1 MDFDLDREP
10 LEEAGR
16 RALELFVEIYR
27 GLESR
32 PVEPGEAPTRELAE
46 AVAEAL
52 DDEGV
57 GLLPALD
64 DFARRILPASM
75 ATAHP
80 LYLGLVNSSPLPGA
94 ALGDLLI
101 SALNN
106 NGGSVHQNPA
116 IAVLEREVIA
126 GFAELFGLPRDSPG
140 MIVPGGTL
148 ATLQAVVL
156 ARTRHFPEWQRSG
169 PSRLAAAPRLY
180 TSEVAHFSVARSAQV
195 AGLGHDGCGAIPCTG
210 RGAMDAAALESRV
223 ARDAETGAAPFAV
236 VATLGTTGTGAVD
249 PLDEIAEICRRHR
262 LWLHV
267 DACYGGGAMLL
278 DELRPRFRGIE
289 QADSIAVDPHKW
301 FFIPIAASILLT
313 RDPELELEA
322 FAPDDVP
329 YIPGLDEP
337 GAVDS
342 ILRGIPTSRRA
353 SALAIWM
360 GLRAHGWGTMR
371 DAVRRNVE
379 LTRLLECLLED
390 GGFTVM
396 PGGELSIACA
406 RWETAGASPADLD
419 RLQEKIA
426 AEIVASGKAWFST
439 FRYRDTSLHSPP
451 SGGTWL
457 RFNMVNLYTRE
468 HHVWTL
474 AELVIEVATRLADDE

>member
-32 PVEPGEAPTRELAE
+32 RVEPGEAPPRELAE
-46 AVAEAL
+46 AVAGAL
-52 DDEGV
+52 DEAGA

-64 DFARRILPASM
+64 EFARLILPASM
-75 ATAHP
+75 ATPHP

-94 ALGDLLI
+94 VLADLLI
-101 SALNN
+101 SALDN
-106 NGGSVHQNPA
+106 NGGSAHQNPA
-116 IAVLEREVIA
+116 IAVLEREVVR

-156 ARTRHFPEWQRSG
+156 ARTRHFPTWRREG
-169 PSRLAAAPRLY
+169 PGSLGGRPLLY
-180 TSEVAHFSVARSAQV
+180 TSEAAHFSVARSAQIAGIGDGGAV
-195 AGLGHDGCGAIPCTG
+195 AVPSTG
-210 RGAMDAAALESRV
+210 RGAMDAAALEASIAGD
-223 ARDAETGAAPFAV
+223 ARAGATPFAV

-249 PLDEIAEICRRHR
+249 PLDEIADVCQRHR

-267 DACYGGGAMLL
+267 DACYGGAAMLL
-278 DELRPRFRGIE
+278 DELKPRFRGIE

-301 FFIPIAASILLT
+301 FFVPIAASILLT
-313 RDPELELEA
+313 RDPELEFEA

-329 YIPGLDEP
+329 YIPALAEAGEF
-337 GAVDS
+337 GEVDS

-360 GLRAHGWGTMR
+360 GLRAHGWSTVR
-371 DAVRRNVE
+371 AAVRRNIE
-379 LTRLLECLLED
+379 LTRLLERLLQE
-390 GGFTVM
+390 GGFAVM
-396 PGGELSIACA
+396 PGGELSVACA
-406 RWETAGASPADLD
+406 RWELEGTSPADLD

-426 AEIVASGKAWFST
+426 AEVVASGKAWFAT
-439 FRYRDTSLHSPP
+439 FRYRDT
-451 SGGTWL
+451 TWL

-468 HHVWTL
+468 HHVRTL
-474 AELVIEVATRLADDE
+474 AELVIETASRLWRF